1 MARQLL
7 CPSCSLPL
15 SVGVSTDGKTK
26 VVSIYCGYGPC
37 PTYEMNDGGAGPN
50 LESAYVELVR
60 KYQEWLGQHP
70 EP

>member
-1 MARQLL
+1 
-7 CPSCSLPL
+7 
-15 SVGVSTDGKTK
+15 VGVSTDGKTK